1 MCTLCSRHVLLKQ
14 QFSAFCKCVPWCVC
28 VSLCVRACT
37 LASEVDAG
45 SLSQCYQDH
54 GEAWMLQEAH
64 ADVARRGNGLSLP
77 TINNHIQNTSTPHTF
92 LFTRRLFHGLF
103 YYKWPH
109 LELPAAAVM
118 EEARAVDPAGVTSR
132 KKSPWVR
139 HFFCVWIAAESNVW
153 ASHFESGVGGLRWG
167 IFTAAKARQRSS
179 NALDW
184 MILTGHFIRLLPNG
198 FKRSSIMFLHPTSF
212 TLSHTLTELLGAL
225 YFFSAIPHNLD
236 GTKGPTVFRSIP

>member
-1 MCTLCSRHVLLKQ
+1 MLLLIVFKAVLAALTFRWSFYISNWIFRQCVLHITELLQNVSLLSIVQVHV
-14 QFSAFCKCVPWCVC
+14 CMCVC
-28 VSLCVRACT
+28 ARSAADMSSSNNSFLRSASACHGVYVCHCACEAWK

-139 HFFCVWIAAESNVW
+139 HFFVCVNRSWIERGGES
-153 ASHFESGVGGLRWG
+153 L
-167 IFTAAKARQRSS
+167 
-179 NALDW
+179 
-184 MILTGHFIRLLPNG
+184 
-198 FKRSSIMFLHPTSF
+198 
-212 TLSHTLTELLGAL
+212 
-225 YFFSAIPHNLD
+225 
-236 GTKGPTVFRSIP
+236 